1 MSAGRASGKSAS
13 GFAPFFGG
21 VKDEGNSQLVLCAA
35 VPPASTYLRFS
46 EVVLVIR
53 LSTFGN
59 LIGQGSRLKRDLR
72 VEAFW
77 KVVETISGFIR

>member
-1 MSAGRASGKSAS
+1 MSTGRASGKSAS
-13 GFAPFFGG
+13 GFAPFWG

-59 LIGQGSRLKRDLR
+59 LVGQGSRLKCDL
-72 VEAFW
+72 
-77 KVVETISGFIR
+77 